1 MPYIGRSVNYG
12 NAVTEQ
18 FVGDGSADYTLA
30 YETITDG
37 VVVSLDGVVQVNGT
51 DFNILG
57 TVITFTSVVA
67 SPIDINIIYLGLTI
81 SIGTPSDSS
90 ITLAK
95 MAANSVDSDQYVD
108 GSIDLVHMSAE
119 SVDSDQYVDG
129 SIDGEHLTAVMNSSL
144 TSTGKALVLGF

>member
-108 GSIDLVHMSAE
+108 GSID
-119 SVDSDQYVDG
+119 
-129 SIDGEHLTAVMNSSL
+129 GEHLTAVMNPSL